1 MVGSG
6 GSAGGVASGLTSILP
21 GVAVKLSSEQ
31 QQTVRDVLAEADAYG
46 ASPMERLA
54 AIETIGVEAN
64 YGNPNKGDRDSLGAF
79 QQRASWGSAESRLN
93 VRESARRFFDTARSM
108 RQGTQFKHAGDL
120 AAAVQRPNAKYRGRY
135 QARRGEALKVLQQIG
150 QGPAV
155 PHGASAGG
163 SLAADLQD
171 DPSASGFDP
180 SRGMTSLLEMTR
192 PAAPAVTPPTPPAA
206 AAAAQPT
213 LPDAYPG
220 APQSGSP
227 ASLMPAA
234 APDATQTP
242 DYSTSFG
249 GTSSSAPAAG
259 GGAQGGRTIMIGD
272 SLGVGTSRY
281 LKGVESDAKV
291 GRSSAQALGLLG
303 KAVQAGDVSRVLFD
317 VGTNDGSAA
326 ELRKSI
332 EQARGVAPD
341 TELVMLTVH
350 GPDAKNK
357 NKLLRGLADKGEI
370 TLVDWAAHSGG
381 LVGGDG
387 VHATAHGYRQRAK
400 LIEQVL
406 GSAPA
411 GGSGG
416 TAAPQVTI
424 ARGANSAGKPIDADL
439 LGLLDD
445 ISSASGQPIT
455 VTTGTNHDKYV
466 VGTTRVSDHVAGK
479 AVDIAS
485 RGAALTDGATDAL
498 LTVARGKTVQWLR
511 NDGRVVN
518 VRLTAANTR
527 KLVEAGG
534 IFNVPAGGGRRI
546 QVIANTHQ
554 GGDHTNHYHIGY
566 S

>member
-1 MVGSG
+1 
-6 GSAGGVASGLTSILP
+6 
-21 GVAVKLSSEQ
+21 VAVKLSAQQ

-54 AIETIGVEAN
+54 AIETIAVEAN
-64 YGNPNKGDRDSLGAF
+64 YGNPNGGDRDSLGAF

-108 RQGTQFKHAGDL
+108 RQGTQFRHAGDL
-120 AAAVQRPNAKYRGRY
+120 AAAVQRPAAAYRGRY
-135 QARRGEALKVLQQIG
+135 QARRGEALKVLQQVG
-150 QGPAV
+150 AGPAV

-163 SLAADLQD
+163 SLAADLNG
-171 DPSASGFDP
+171 DPSASAFDP
-180 SRGMTSLLEMTR
+180 SRGMTSLLEVTR
-192 PAAPAVTPPTPPAA
+192 PVAPAVTPPTPPAA
-206 AAAAQPT
+206 AAQAQPT
-213 LPDAYPG
+213 MPAAYPG

-227 ASLMPAA
+227 ASLMPPPP
-234 APDATQTP
+234 APDAQTP
-242 DYSTSFG
+242 DYSASFG
-249 GTSSSAPAAG
+249 GTSPGAPAAG
-259 GGAQGGRTIMIGD
+259 GGGGQSGRTILIGD

-291 GRSSAQALGLLG
+291 GRSSSQALQLLG
-303 KAVQAGDVSRVLFD
+303 KAVQSGDVSRVLFD

-332 EQARGVAPD
+332 QRARGVAPD

-350 GPDAKNK
+350 GPDAAAK
-357 NKLLRGLADKGEI
+357 NKLLRGLAAKGEI

-387 VHATAHGYRQRAK
+387 IHATAQGYRARAK
-400 LIEQVL
+400 LIEEAL
-406 GSAPA
+406 AAPPA
-411 GGSGG
+411 GGGG
-416 TAAPQVTI
+416 GGGAAPQVRI
-424 ARGANSAGKPIDADL
+424 ARGANSAGKPIDSDL
-439 LGLLDD
+439 LGLLDE
-445 ISSASGQPIT
+445 ISSASGKPIT
-455 VTTGTNHDKYV
+455 VTTGTNHDRYV
-466 VGTTRVSDHVAGK
+466 VGTNRVSDHASGN

-485 RGAALTDGATDAL
+485 RGRALTDGATDAL

-527 KLVEAGG
+527 RLVEAGG
-534 IFNVPAGGGRRI
+534 IFNVPAGHGRRI